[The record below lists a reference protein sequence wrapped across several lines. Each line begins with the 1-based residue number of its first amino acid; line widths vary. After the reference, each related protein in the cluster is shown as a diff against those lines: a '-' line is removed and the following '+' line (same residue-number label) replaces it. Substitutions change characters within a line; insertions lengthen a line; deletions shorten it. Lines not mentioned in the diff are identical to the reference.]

1 MKKKLAVAAALSL
14 PCLAFTAV
22 SADAA
27 AVPAKWAN
35 CTTVNKRLPHGV
47 GLAKARDKTSG
58 TPVTSFRRDSA
69 LYRIANAANAGLDGD
84 DDGIACEKA

>member
-27 AVPAKWAN
+27 AVPAKWSN

-47 GLAKARDKTSG
+47 GLANARDKSSG
-58 TPVTSFRRDSA
+58 TPVTTFRRDSA
-69 LYRIANAANAGLDGD
+69 LYRVADAANGGLDGD
-84 DDGIACEKA
+84 NDGIACEKA

>member
-27 AVPAKWAN
+27 VPAKWAN

-47 GLAKARDKTSG
+47 GMAKARDKTSG
-58 TPVTSFRRDSA
+58 TPVTNFRRDSA
-69 LYRIANAANAGLDGD
+69 MYRVANAANGGLDGD